1 MNYTF
6 RYNCQHRVFSN
17 SDLPKRSTLTQIPKS
32 NPGFLYVKFT
42 KVNFELQRSKIK
54 TCDHYQINES
64 GDDEFWYSDEYSEL
78 FETYNGNL

>member
-17 SDLPKRSTLTQIPKS
+17 SDLPKRSKLTHIPKS
-32 NPGFLYVKFT
+32 TELYHKFM
-42 KVNFELQRSKIK
+42 KVNFESQRSKIK
-54 TCDHYQINES
+54 TCEHYQINES
-64 GDDEFWYSDEYSEL
+64 GNDEFWYSDEYEYSEL